1 MIETEHI
8 RQDLTF
14 VPVRALYQVYEST
27 GGFASLEQVS
37 ITVRPS
43 ARGPGV
49 PSVASVNLGP
59 SVSGEG
65 DGQSYHAFI
74 MQFLS
79 MQTGV
84 RCHSDM

>member
-14 VPVRALYQVYEST
+14 VPVPTLYQVYEFT
-27 GGFASLEQVS
+27 RGFASLEQVS
-37 ITVRPS
+37 IAV
-43 ARGPGV
+43 GPDV
-49 PSVASVNLGP
+49 SSVATVNLGP
-59 SVSGEG
+59 SMGGEG
-65 DGQSYHAFI
+65 DGQSHQAVI

-84 RCHSDM
+84 SCYCDT